1 MYIKRHAL
9 DYSEKLCQ
17 YSKKKREREKQP
29 PYPLKRWIKKIWI
42 NKLKHLYKLEY
53 ATAKK
58 TNPIKIMLS
67 KKAKGLINII

>member
-1 MYIKRHAL
+1 MHWNIQRSFANIV
-9 DYSEKLCQ
+9 
-17 YSKKKREREKQP
+17 KKREREKQP
-29 PYPLKRWIKKIWI
+29 QYPLKRWI

-67 KKAKGLINII
+67 KKAKELINIIYRKFVYRQS